1 MRGPFSLMPFTPIVA
16 LISVLWILFI
26 AIAFVLPTMT
36 PVDRE
41 TLNYAVVAVGIV
53 VFYCFGMWFLSAR
66 KWFTGPIRYVGGD
79 EEVKKAESIEETE
92 KSAGE
97 VSVKE
102 A

>member
-1 MRGPFSLMPFTPIVA
+1 MPFTPIVA

-41 TLNYAVVAVGIV
+41 TLNYSAVAVGIV
-53 VFYCFGMWFLSAR
+53 LFYCFGMWFLSAR

-79 EEVKKAESIEETE
+79 EEAKKAESVEETE